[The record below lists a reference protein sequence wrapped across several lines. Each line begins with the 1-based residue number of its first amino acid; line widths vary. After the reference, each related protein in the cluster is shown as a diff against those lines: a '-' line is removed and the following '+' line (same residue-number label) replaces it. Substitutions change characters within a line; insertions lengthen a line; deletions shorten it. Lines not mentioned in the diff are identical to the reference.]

1 MMRTKLLVVFMV
13 TMMVLGSS
21 SPAVAQPYLD
31 LGFVDDLIDKAV
43 ENVPSEESDECG
55 WYWDEWYGWQYWCW
69 SPSYGWYL
77 SDGCV
82 NRAWQQN
89 NSTTGE
95 ANYSYQSSYQSC
107 SASD

>member
-1 MMRTKLLVVFMV
+1 MMRTRLLVMFMV
-13 TMMVLGSS
+13 TMTVLGSS

-31 LGFVDDLIDKAV
+31 LGFVDDLIDEAT

-69 SPSYGWYL
+69 SPTYGWYL

-89 NSTTGE
+89 NNPTGE